1 VIDVGPLLMIVS
13 GLVITAM
20 MVNGAFATTA
30 STPIIVA
37 STLFC
42 PSPTSQ
48 RFPTLL
54 YGKEDL

>member
-1 VIDVGPLLMIVS
+1 MIVS